1 MDLSFGSV
9 TNEVMIDFH
18 PKNAPRF
25 RIRCVW
31 QIGSIRKMEPSESN
45 YPRYKAPKEQSI
57 YDFTE
62 LLHID
67 HGDVFSLLL
76 TVNFQPSIFN

>member
-1 MDLSFGSV
+1 
-9 TNEVMIDFH
+9 
-18 PKNAPRF
+18 
-25 RIRCVW
+25 
-31 QIGSIRKMEPSESN
+31 MEPSESN